1 MAKTILFQGDSITDA
16 GRSREND
23 KVLGQGYAFLA
34 AAELGT
40 DAPDDY
46 TFLNRGIG
54 GNRTIDL
61 YARIKADI
69 INLKPDYLSILI
81 GVNDVYAQVRNDNG
95 VSAKKYEIIYDLLLS
110 EVKAALPDIKLMI
123 LEPFLLPGTTTN
135 NSEENPDR
143 WDFMRPEIEN
153 RARIAEGVAKKHNAK
168 FVPLQKM
175 LDEAH
180 AKNPGVWSGDGIHP
194 TGAGHTLIKEAW
206 LKAFREM
213 E

>member
-1 MAKTILFQGDSITDA
+1 MAKLILFQGDSITDA
-16 GRSREND
+16 ARSQSND
-23 KVLGQGYAFLA
+23 EVLGQGYAFLA
-34 AAELGT
+34 AAQLGL
-40 DAPDDY
+40 DAPEAY

-69 INLKPDYLSILI
+69 INLKPDYVSILI
-81 GVNDVYAQVRNDNG
+81 GVNDVFAQVRNDNG
-95 VSAKKYEIIYDLLLS
+95 VSAKKFEILYDLMLS
-110 EVKAALPDIKLMI
+110 EIKAALPDVKIMI

-135 NSEENPDR
+135 NSEENPGR

-153 RARIAEGVAKKHNAK
+153 RAKIAERIAQKHGAK

-180 AKNPGVWSGDGIHP
+180 AQHPGVWSADGIHP
-194 TGAGHTLIKEAW
+194 SGAGHTLIKNAW
-206 LKAFREM
+206 LKAFREI

>member
-16 GRSREND
+16 GRNRGFDGS
-23 KVLGQGYAFLA
+23 LGQGYALLA
-34 AAELGT
+34 AAQLGT
-40 DAPDDY
+40 DVPEAY

-54 GNRTIDL
+54 GNRSIDL
-61 YARIKADI
+61 YARIKSDI

-95 VSAKKYEIIYDLLLS
+95 VSAKKYEIIYDLMLS
-110 EVKAALPDIKLMI
+110 EIKAALPDIKLMI

-135 NSEENPDR
+135 NSEEHPER
-143 WDFMRPEIEN
+143 WDFMRSQIEL
-153 RARIAEGVAKKHNAK
+153 RAKLAASLAQKHGAK
-168 FVPLQKM
+168 FVPLQKL

-180 AKNPGVWSGDGIHP
+180 ANHPGVWSADGIHP
-194 TGAGHTLIKEAW
+194 TGAGHTLIKDAW
-206 LKAFREM
+206 LKAFREI

>member
-1 MAKTILFQGDSITDA
+1 MAEVILFQGDSITDA
-16 GRSREND
+16 GRSQTND

-34 AAELGT
+34 AAQIGM
-40 DAPDDY
+40 DAPEAY

-95 VSAKKYEIIYDLLLS
+95 VSAKKFEIMYDLMLA
-110 EVKAALPDIKLMI
+110 EIKAALPDIKLMI

-135 NSEENPDR
+135 NSEENPGR

-153 RARIAEGVAKKHNAK
+153 RARIAESIACKHGAK

-180 AKNPGVWSGDGIHP
+180 AQHPGAWSADGIHP
-194 TGAGHTLIKEAW
+194 TAAGHALIKNAW

-213 E
+213 Q

>member
-1 MAKTILFQGDSITDA
+1 MAEVILFQGDSITDA
-16 GRSREND
+16 GRSQTND

-34 AAELGT
+34 AAQIGM
-40 DAPDDY
+40 DAPEAY

-95 VSAKKYEIIYDLLLS
+95 VSAKKFESMYDLMLS
-110 EVKAALPDIKLMI
+110 EIKAALPDIKLMI

-135 NSEENPDR
+135 ISEENPDR
-143 WDFMRPEIEN
+143 WDFMRPEIEK
-153 RARIAEGVAKKHNAK
+153 RARIAESIACKHGAK

-180 AKNPGVWSGDGIHP
+180 AQHPGVWSADGIHP
-194 TGAGHTLIKEAW
+194 TAAGHALIKNAW
-206 LKAFREM
+206 LKAFREI

>member
-23 KVLGQGYAFLA
+23 KVLGQGYAFLSA
-34 AAELGT
+34 AQLGT
-40 DAPDDY
+40 DAPDAY

-54 GNRTIDL
+54 GNRSIDL
-61 YARIKADI
+61 YARIKSDI

-110 EVKAALPDIKLMI
+110 EVKAALPDIKLLI

-135 NSEENPDR
+135 NSEEHPDR

-153 RARIAEGVAKKHNAK
+153 RARIAASLAQKHGAK
-168 FVPLQKM
+168 FVPLQKL
-175 LDEAH
+175 LDEAQEKH
-180 AKNPGVWSGDGIHP
+180 PGIWSGDGIHP
-194 TGAGHTLIKEAW
+194 TGAGHTLIKDAW
-206 LKAFREM
+206 LKAFREI